1 MCLWNNL
8 IYSEMITTIYISI
21 RYLQSLGISLLTVL
35 FFILLIDG
43 SDQLNFFSSN
53 DLDAKK
59 AILNIF
65 LRIPMLTMEAMAL
78 IIMLSSILTFSWLSN
93 SNEIPILKA
102 SGKSAF
108 RILLPTV
115 LITIFIGLLVTFI
128 GGPLVSASMR
138 TSDSVLERFNLTNK
152 NSFSVSDNDIWLR
165 DKSDR
170 IDMVIKASQMNS
182 TATVFYDLVFFEF
195 YGQER
200 LNRKIRASKAILN
213 ETFWELTDV
222 KILDNN
228 LKPENK
234 SKPIIIQQLII
245 PTSLTNEQITNS
257 FADPRVINIYSI
269 KEFISRLEASGY
281 TATRH
286 KLFFLTE
293 LSRPLFFTAM
303 LLIAAMF
310 LLGTESKL
318 SRSIKIFSCLFI
330 GFLLFSIQKIF
341 ESYALTE
348 QVPLSIV
355 AFGPSIFA
363 ILIFSGILLHIED
376 G

>member
-1 MCLWNNL
+1 
-8 IYSEMITTIYISI
+8 MITAIYISI
-21 RYLQSLGISLLTVL
+21 RYLQSLGVSLLTVL

-53 DLDAKK
+53 NLDAEK

-108 RILLPTV
+108 RILLPPV

-128 GGPLVSASMR
+128 GGPLVSVSMR

-165 DKSDR
+165 DKSDS

-195 YGQER
+195 YGQEK
-200 LNRKIRASKAILN
+200 LNRKIRASKAILD
-213 ETFWELTDV
+213 EKFWELTDV

-228 LKPENK
+228 LEPENK
-234 SKPIIIQQLII
+234 SKPIIIKQLVI

-310 LLGTESKL
+310 LLGTERKV
-318 SRSIKIFSCLFI
+318 SRSVKIFLCLFI